1 MATTL
6 GILKGLLGILSF
18 DKSGFAD
25 DGRNGKLPEP
35 ERNAFF
41 KIYTGLDHGS
51 LTTAEGDLPD
61 ARRKQNVSFPLA
73 SAVYLTLPSVN
84 IARLEFNSSLLTR
97 RIRDKLAD
105 FPLFFHI
112 TVADRGC
119 RSVRY

>member
-6 GILKGLLGILSF
+6 GILKGLLAILSF
-18 DKSGFAD
+18 NESGFAD
-25 DGRNGKLPEP
+25 HGRKKNLPEP

-41 KIYTGLDHGS
+41 KIYAGIDNGS
-51 LTTAEGDLPD
+51 LATADGDLPD

-84 IARLEFNSSLLTR
+84 FARLELDSSLLTR
-97 RIRDKLAD
+97 RIRDKLPD
-105 FPLFFHI
+105 FPLFLRL